1 MAWTEKIASGKH
13 AGKYRGRY
21 RDSEDRKRTVD
32 GGPFTHKAEA
42 LRKAGAKEDE
52 QRTPGAIK
60 PEAGAITY
68 GAWLA
73 KWLDS
78 HRVETSTMRQY
89 ESTGRLHVLPYWETE
104 ELREIS
110 MMRGNKWV
118 KRLQAEARE
127 GAKNPRTP
135 WTIRIAVQMFVASIN
150 AAVEDKRLPSN
161 PVKGLKWPD
170 LPDTGDRYLTPEEV
184 DAIGFH
190 LTDHHQLIL
199 DMFVSTGLRAGELG
213 GLHISRVDLANRRLS
228 VIEQYEQHDKVIKPC
243 PKDKEKRYVPISAD
257 LVKRL
262 REHIMTLRRT
272 GDCGVPHTAGR
283 CPGGAL
289 VFAGPRGGA
298 FRSSEW
304 GKGPF
309 ADALGKAKIEGR
321 VRVHDLRHTFASW
334 VIQEGV
340 SLAELA
346 RVMGH
351 SSWEVTKRYAHLSDE
366 GYDAVRDAIT
376 TRRGRGAERRAEA
389 ETNANHEGVLPHVA
403 EAG

>member
-1 MAWTEKIASGKH
+1 MAWTEKIPSGKD

-21 RDSEDRKRTVD
+21 RDSNNNKRTVE

-42 LRKAGAKEDE
+42 LRKANAKEDE
-52 QRTPGAIK
+52 QRKPGAID
-60 PEAGAITY
+60 PEAGTILY
-68 GAWLA
+68 GQWL
-73 KWLDS
+73 KEWLDS

-89 ESTGRLHVLPYWETE
+89 ESTARLHVSPYWDDK

-118 KRLQAEARE
+118 KQLQAESRE
-127 GAKNPRTP
+127 GAKKPRSP

-184 DAIGFH
+184 DAVGFH
-190 LTDHHQLIL
+190 MNDHQRLIL

-213 GLHISRVDLANRRLS
+213 GLHISRVDLANKRLS

-243 PKDKEKRYVPISAD
+243 PKDKEKRYVPLEAD
-257 LVKRL
+257 MVKRL
-262 REHIMTLRRT
+262 REHIMSLRRD
-272 GDCGVPHTAGR
+272 GDCGVPHTAGT

-309 ADALGKAKIEGR
+309 ADALGKAEIEGR

-366 GYDAVRDAIT
+366 GYDSVRDAIT
-376 TRRGRGAERRAEA
+376 ARRGRGADRRAEVHPMAPDDEGA
-389 ETNANHEGVLPHVA
+389 EGAA
-403 EAG
+403 KAG